1 MLDLNELNQLAEFAD
16 LGTLSKVA
24 EREHISTPS
33 LTRSM
38 KHLEE
43 SFGVPL
49 FDRSKNRIALN
60 ENGKLAASLARHVL
74 AEAGQAVRQVQ
85 EFDQRQKTITV
96 RSCAPAPL
104 WELLPRLSTAHPGMT
119 IAAKICT
126 NEEVLS
132 AWAAGECDTA
142 ILPFPLTDDSAV
154 VQEFM
159 HEKLFVCVPPGH
171 ELAKH
176 KVLSMAEINGFN
188 FLLRSELGF
197 WDALCRR
204 KMPSS
209 RFLVQTDEATFTE
222 LVNSSSLPCFTT
234 DYFKNAPQR
243 YPGRVFIPLT
253 DPEADVTFYLVRRRT
268 GKKSAPQ
275 QEAAGVVGKRK
286 A

>member
-1 MLDLNELNQLAEFAD
+1 MLDLNELNQLVEFAD

-24 EREHISTPS
+24 EQEHISTPS

-60 ENGKLAASLARHVL
+60 ETGKLAASLARRVL

-96 RSCAPAPL
+96 YSCAPAPL
-104 WELLPRLSTAHPGMT
+104 WELLPRLSAAYPGMT
-119 IAAKICT
+119 IATKIGT

-132 AWAAGECDTA
+132 AWSAGDCDMT
-142 ILPFPLTDDSAV
+142 ILPFPLEDDGAT

-176 KVLSMAEINGFN
+176 AELSMAEINRFN
-188 FLLRSELGF
+188 FLLRTELGF

-234 DYFKNAPQR
+234 DYFKNAKQR

-253 DPEADVTFYLVRRRT
+253 DPEADATFYLARRRT
-268 GKKSAPQ
+268 GKKSASLQ
-275 QEAAGVVGKRK
+275 GAAGVV
-286 A
+286 

>member
-1 MLDLNELNQLAEFAD
+1 MLDLNELNQLVEFAD

-24 EREHISTPS
+24 EQEHISTPS

-60 ENGKLAASLARHVL
+60 ENGKLAASLARRVL
-74 AEAGQAVRQVQ
+74 TEAGQAVRQVQ
-85 EFDQRQKTITV
+85 ELDRRQKTITV
-96 RSCAPAPL
+96 YSCAPAPL
-104 WELLPRLSTAHPGMT
+104 WELMTRLSAAHPGMT
-119 IAAKICT
+119 IATKIGT

-132 AWAAGECDTA
+132 AWSAGDCDMT
-142 ILPFPLTDDSAV
+142 ILPFPLEDDSAT

-176 KVLSMAEINGFN
+176 AALSMAEINGFN
-188 FLLRSELGF
+188 FLLRTELGF

-234 DYFKNAPQR
+234 DYFKNAPLR
-243 YPGRVFIPLT
+243 YPGRVLIPLT
-253 DPEADVTFYLVRRRT
+253 DPEADATFYLARRRT
-268 GKKSAPQ
+268 GKKSAPRQ
-275 QEAAGVVGKRK
+275 KTAGVV
-286 A
+286 